1 MTLINCILNVGFK
14 SSSVL
19 PLDAVHSGSGSSE
32 GFQCAC
38 TRSTSPNPNHPGSC
52 NAEPWGC
59 PCSSWFIVS
68 SFSLLFFNSS
78 QTHARHT
85 TVPLNHLMHIRAHAA
100 CCLTHPTQEAA
111 MLSPEDVLVVLDFI
125 YLFSFFLLFLNI
137 SQPTLGMLQSHRTTS
152 FHPAYTREAQKHHHT
167 SLTWN
172 ILGISLASAL

>member
-1 MTLINCILNVGFK
+1 MLDLKAHQFSHLMLLIAAAAAVRGFSVHAHAAHLLTQTIQAAATL
-14 SSSVL
+14 S
-19 PLDAVHSGSGSSE
+19 PE
-32 GFQCAC
+32 GVPVVPYSLYLLF
-38 TRSTSPNPNHPGSC
+38 
-52 NAEPWGC
+52 
-59 PCSSWFIVS
+59 F
-68 SFSLLFFNSS
+68 LLFFNSS

-111 MLSPEDVLVVLDFI
+111 VLSPEGVLVVLDFI

-152 FHPAYTREAQKHHHT
+152 FHPAYTRETQKHHQT